1 MNRVLVMSAVLMW
14 GCGAFVSEVAARGG
28 GQAGAALSQI
38 VAKFDALDAASV
50 DVEKWKAYTNEDGS
64 LAWGTSYLLE
74 AYLDMYEATRN
85 RGYLDKFMILA
96 DALTKRT
103 DIQRDLAD
111 YKGRKRVGW
120 GAVKYSKAGERV
132 VWLAHSGMITYPLAR
147 FVMIANRSPALSG
160 LADMTRR
167 LRDLTEAA
175 LHEFDRQWRYDSSS
189 GSGYYV
195 FEDSDPIKVSAGPET
210 PVPFNQQLAAGGAF
224 IVLWKLTGNS
234 GYQQKAEGLAR
245 HFKGHLRMDSTG
257 GYEWDYW
264 YGKGLA
270 RYRSLEDISHGAIDV
285 DFAVRAA
292 QESLV
297 LSRDDIVRFVL
308 AFFRYTNSSEGN
320 VEQARDAAGRW
331 LELAG
336 LDCRVYHRVFPHLMA
351 KDGSQ
356 HSQVLLGVAK
366 LAKYV
371 RSCAEKKQ

>member
-1 MNRVLVMSAVLMW
+1 
-14 GCGAFVSEVAARGG
+14 
-28 GQAGAALSQI
+28 
-38 VAKFDALDAASV
+38 
-50 DVEKWKAYTNEDGS
+50 
-64 LAWGTSYLLE
+64 
-74 AYLDMYEATRN
+74 
-85 RGYLDKFMILA
+85 
-96 DALTKRT
+96 
-103 DIQRDLAD
+103 
-111 YKGRKRVGW
+111 
-120 GAVKYSKAGERV
+120 
-132 VWLAHSGMITYPLAR
+132 
-147 FVMIANRSPALSG
+147 
-160 LADMTRR
+160 
-167 LRDLTEAA
+167 
-175 LHEFDRQWRYDSSS
+175 
-189 GSGYYV
+189 
-195 FEDSDPIKVSAGPET
+195 VSAGPET